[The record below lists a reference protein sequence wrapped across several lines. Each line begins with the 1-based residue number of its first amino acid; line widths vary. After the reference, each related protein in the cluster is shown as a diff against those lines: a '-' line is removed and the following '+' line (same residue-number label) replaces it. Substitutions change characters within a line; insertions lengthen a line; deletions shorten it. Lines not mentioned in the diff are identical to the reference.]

1 LARLSPV
8 TWRELTERLR
18 QLGFEGPYEGGK
30 HPYMVRRDVVVTVPN
45 PHRSAVSGD
54 LLQRI
59 LRRAGITRDEW
70 LARES

>member
-1 LARLSPV
+1 MARLSPV

-45 PHRSAVSGD
+45 PPRSAVSVD